1 MSNFSAGVQLPRRGA
16 ASELL
21 IAVVQFSRIVHN
33 FLQVHAETFP
43 VIVELG
49 AEVFLACSCSTRS

>member
-1 MSNFSAGVQLPRRGA
+1 MSWSRFRNSIVGVT
-16 ASELL
+16 
-21 IAVVQFSRIVHN
+21 AVQSIVHN

-49 AEVFLACSCSTRS
+49 AEVFHER